1 MPRWMQEAPHPTSPA
16 APRRAARPLRF
27 VRSAAIVAS
36 VFSALPLAWAVE
48 VPGTAAPATI
58 AANASPSAG
67 DPGTADSAPAESPV
81 PDVGPV
87 SATAGAALAGKPMW
101 PAAPFGAWVGLDT
114 VYIRVKPRVPS
125 NLQGVLRFGDTVTVT
140 ACLPDCAAPKAWALL
155 APWQGAVKLAS
166 LRPLPVAPQALGES
180 SAARYVYGK
189 VPRPKTPVFARPDAR
204 SKVLRKEK
212 AEFRLAFVP
221 DEALYTQGW
230 LQRPDGGYMRLK
242 DVPMFK
248 PSKFEGFVN
257 PPDRVAFVRRKLK
270 LKGLPKKA
278 EPILFQRYD
287 RPEVLAVKG
296 AKVFVAGTPA
306 GTWLSKDFVRI
317 AQRQRRPKEV
327 KAGERWLHI
336 DLGQQVLTT
345 YEGDDLVFAT
355 LISAGKGDR
364 RSTRTTDG
372 VFRIYAK
379 TIHSS
384 MRGKPWDDY
393 YAEEVPYVMH
403 FKAGQALHGAYWH
416 DQFGIAKS
424 HGCVNLSPA
433 DARRVFEWM
442 PPELPAGWHGVL
454 PVSAKLP
461 GVYLAIEKPGRKTR
475 AKAQLA
481 AWQPALPH

>member
-1 MPRWMQEAPHPTSPA
+1 MQRRAKVHTAMLRRSSEEPHRCPQPARSVLALALACATATGVPALALASAPAIQEPAIQEPA
-16 APRRAARPLRF
+16 A
-27 VRSAAIVAS
+27 
-36 VFSALPLAWAVE
+36 
-48 VPGTAAPATI
+48 TDPA
-58 AANASPSAG
+58 
-67 DPGTADSAPAESPV
+67 TADSAPAESACPEAPPAGVTPTSARPGTTAWPV
-81 PDVGPV
+81 P
-87 SATAGAALAGKPMW
+87 
-101 PAAPFGAWVGLDT
+101 PFAAWVGLDT

-125 NLQGVLRFGDTVTVT
+125 NLQGVLRRGDTVTVT
-140 ACLPDCAAPKAWALL
+140 GCLPDCAAPKAWALL

-166 LRPLPVAPQALGES
+166 LRPLPVTPQAFAES
-180 SAARYVYGK
+180 AAARYVYGK
-189 VPRPKTPVFARPDAR
+189 VPRPKTPVFARPDVR

-230 LQRPDGGYMRLK
+230 LQRPDGGFMRLK

-248 PSKFEGFVN
+248 PSAFTGFVN
-257 PPDRVAFVRRKLK
+257 PPDRVAFVRRKVK
-270 LKGLPKKA
+270 LKGLPKGH
-278 EPILFQRYD
+278 EPVLFQRYD

-306 GTWLSKDFVRI
+306 GTWLPKDLVRI

-327 KAGERWLHI
+327 RPNERWLHI

-355 LISAGKGDR
+355 LISAGKADR

-416 DQFGIAKS
+416 DQFGIQKS
-424 HGCVNLSPA
+424 HGCVNLSIA
-433 DARRVFEWM
+433 DARWVFEWM
-442 PPELPAGWHGVL
+442 PPELPTGWHGVL

-461 GVYLAIEKPGRKTR
+461 GVYIAIEKPGRKPR

-481 AWQPALPH
+481 AWEPTRPH